1 MSPAASA
8 TKITADNI
16 SQSEAWRRRRQEWEI
31 QKNNAESEIRQ
42 IDAQLE
48 ALAVRRTA
56 TEMQREHMEIQQA
69 QTQAQL
75 EFLQRKFSNKALYS
89 WLRGRLASIYYRF
102 YDLTAARCMMAE
114 KAYAWQTNDT
124 ATRYIKSGAWQSNN
138 AGLMAGIFAA
148 EPGRDG
154 TGMAETG

>member
-1 MSPAASA
+1 
-8 TKITADNI
+8 
-16 SQSEAWRRRRQEWEI
+16 AWRRRRQEWEI
-31 QKNNAESEIRQ
+31 QKNNAESEVKQ

-56 TEMQREHMEIQQA
+56 TEMQREHLEIQQA

-102 YDLTAARCMMAE
+102 YDLTATRCMMAE
-114 KAYAWQTNDT
+114 AAFAWQTGET
-124 ATRYIKSGAWQSNN
+124 TRYIKPGAWQSSN
-138 AGLMAGIFAA
+138 AGLMAGESLLLNLTEMEQAWLKWNH
-148 EPGRDG
+148 R
-154 TGMAETG
+154 